1 MCGIFGIFDN
11 NKSDMF
17 YELGK
22 LSESRGKEASGL
34 MVLDGSEISIK
45 KYSNSFQDS
54 DVKKYIKNKKF
65 SDKSKYFGHTWLQT
79 SGSSKHNQN
88 NQPVENL
95 KV

>member
-45 KYSNSFQDS
+45 IQYF
-54 DVKKYIKNKKF
+54 F
-65 SDKSKYFGHTWLQT
+65 SG
-79 SGSSKHNQN
+79 
-88 NQPVENL
+88 
-95 KV
+95 

>member
-45 KYSNSFQDS
+45 KYSSFQVVMLKNILKTKNLVINLNILDIQGFRP
-54 DVKKYIKNKKF
+54 VVVVNTIKII
-65 SDKSKYFGHTWLQT
+65 
-79 SGSSKHNQN
+79 NQ
-88 NQPVENL
+88 
-95 KV
+95 